1 MYNKIFPSRTLDV
14 ASIVDPADLTQQ
26 SLTGVSH
33 LCWLCCTAPGVV
45 SCPTCAKEV
54 FRVDD
59 TVALCQECYE
69 KSHTCRDHQTYP
81 HGKVTMFSKMELLS
95 VICIETSHYVC
106 FTCCG
111 DRWLFHDSMA
121 DIECVSGGTYYYG
134 RSMFKLIIHT
144 SIHKN
149 LANYPLYDK
158 YCYVPV

>member
-95 VICIETSHYVC
+95 VICIETSH
-106 FTCCG
+106 
-111 DRWLFHDSMA
+111 SM
-121 DIECVSGGTYYYG
+121 CVSHAVGIDGCSMTVWLIRHLCAVQHSCLHSMSTGKRLLLYYLWCE
-134 RSMFKLIIHT
+134 K
-144 SIHKN
+144 
-149 LANYPLYDK
+149 
-158 YCYVPV
+158 